1 MSVKQ
6 NILFGFVTGT
16 LWAILT
22 GPPVIDLALVLAF
35 FVLVPCLL
43 WLAATEKP
51 QSLFGKRT
59 HMLARSSYWFALF
72 PMAALSIDSGLWAAL
87 LACVWAFFT
96 LLVAVN
102 GGLHFIRRG
111 TGAPEEAII
120 DVGQMF
126 LFAGGVWMVLARAGA
141 ADWMPYST
149 MTVDLT
155 AIHYHYS
162 AFVLPLFAGLFGRW
176 YYSHQARIG
185 VPPSMK
191 RYAVLVAGLG
201 AGPPFVALGIAQ
213 GPPLEFFIV
222 TFYVAFIVWLCV
234 WVLMSAFKIGG
245 SAGACA
251 ALASASLLFTMGYTT
266 FHGIGL
272 QFGVQI
278 VPQGEMLRWHGAV
291 NAFVFSVLGTSAWMV
306 ARPKPRYDEAAFPV
320 SRLRAGGYVGPDVVS
335 QKGWGDEGKKTIG
348 LVSGW
353 SHFDRDDF
361 SSSKVSD
368 LVKDFYLR
376 TTEYDL
382 KGDVN
387 WRWNCFSKL
396 SRMCTTRMGQI
407 SLPHSGKADMDGSI
421 VGIDDRK
428 DGRESVRAW
437 IRYNR
442 DSGEPIFAAFYSSHS
457 TRGVTYMNI
466 GLPFPKGVMTGV
478 LRPDNDDSDGLYLT
492 SRKKTDQ
499 LGDEGIYFTL
509 GQITVKLPLNEVFHV
524 AEKDGLLQADH
535 TMTLFG
541 FRFLTIH
548 YEIRY
553 RKDK

>member
-1 MSVKQ
+1 MTVKQ
-6 NILFGFVTGT
+6 NILFGMITGT

-22 GPPVIDLALVLAF
+22 GPPVIDLALALAF

-43 WLAATEKP
+43 WLAATDRP
-51 QSLFGKRT
+51 RSLYRKRA
-59 HMLARSSYWFALF
+59 HILARSSYWFALF
-72 PMAALSIDSGLWAAL
+72 PMVALSIESGLWAAL
-87 LACVWAFFT
+87 LAGVWAFFT

-126 LFAGGVWMVLARAGA
+126 LFAGGVWLVLARAGA

-176 YYSHQARIG
+176 YYSHQARLG

-191 RYAVLVAGLG
+191 RYAVLAAGLVVG
-201 AGPPFVALGIAQ
+201 SPFVALGIAQ
-213 GPPLEFFIV
+213 GPPLEFIMV
-222 TFYVAFIVWLCV
+222 IFYVAFIFWLCV
-234 WVLMSAFKIGG
+234 WVLVSALKVGG
-245 SAGACA
+245 IAGVCA
-251 ALASASLLFTMGYTT
+251 GLASSSLLFTMGYTT
-266 FHGIGL
+266 LHGVGL
-272 QFGVQI
+272 HVGVKI
-278 VPQGEMLRWHGAV
+278 VPLGEMLRWHGAV
-291 NAFVFSVLGTSAWMV
+291 NAFVFSVLGTLAWLV
-306 ARPKPRYDEAAFPV
+306 VRPKPRYDETAFPV
-320 SRLRAGGYVGPDVVS
+320 SRLRAGGYVGPDLVS
-335 QKGWGDEGKKTIG
+335 QKGWGDEGKKSIG
-348 LVSGW
+348 LLSEW

-361 SSSKVSD
+361 SSAKVSEQ
-368 LVKDFYLR
+368 VKDFYLK
-376 TTEYDL
+376 TTQYEL
-382 KGDVN
+382 KGDVL
-387 WRWNCFSKL
+387 WRWTWFSTL
-396 SRMCTTRMGQI
+396 SRMCTRRMGQI
-407 SLPHSGKADMDGSI
+407 NLPPSGSADMDGSV

-442 DSGEPIFAAFYSSHS
+442 DTGEPIFAAFYSSHK

-478 LRPDNDDSDGLYLT
+478 LRPDNDEGEGLYLT
-492 SRKKTDQ
+492 SRKKVDQ
-499 LGDEGIYFTL
+499 SGDEGIYFTL

-524 AEKDGLLQADH
+524 VEKEGRLEAVH
-535 TMTLFG
+535 TMTVFG
-541 FRFLTIH
+541 LRFLTIR
-548 YEIRY
+548 YEISQRI
-553 RKDK
+553 DK